1 MLLCAAGMA
10 DIGLVLLAVVPQVSH
25 RLLQAGLPLRLGAC
39 LLCLIA
45 CPLLGPGVPLPLV
58 LSIPAGAA
66 Q

>member
-1 MLLCAAGMA
+1 MLLRAAGVA
-10 DIGLVLLAVVPQVSH
+10 NRGLMLLAVVPQISH
-25 RLLQAGLPLRLGAC
+25 RFLQAGLPLRLGAC

-58 LSIPAGAA
+58 LSIPAGVA